1 MSGGKFADNLQ
12 GCNFSISDIS
22 DNIINRF
29 KTEMGNHILHF
40 LGFYH
45 GIETQFFFSK
55 GLFKHLLFTAQTPA
69 LAACQSGDRF
79 HGRGGGGRTDRV
91 DPSLV
96 VLTKEGRRALLFEVA
111 TQVLAAQAIDQHQ
124 VVVVCGELQYADDQR
139 DTILN
144 PSLIVEV
151 ILPASLTWLSLL
163 LVRALLPKNFF
174 IYVFINAFFTGG
186 AAAVLSALVTALLLV
201 YGSSYSWETLSHS
214 YLPYFPL
221 MFFPEAVLN
230 GWIMTILVGLKPEWV
245 FSFRD
250 EEYLHGK

>member
-1 MSGGKFADNLQ
+1 MQLSGELFSSEFIGVSTAIAGAVYITALRFAPWRKLLDRGNSNVFFGALV
-12 GCNFSISDIS
+12 SMLLLWVL
-22 DNIINRF
+22 R
-29 KTEMGNHILHF
+29 TEM
-40 LGFYH
+40 
-45 GIETQFFFSK
+45 EQ
-55 GLFKHLLFTAQTPA
+55 GLVFHLSAMTALTLMFGWSMA
-69 LAACQSGDRF
+69 II
-79 HGRGGGGRTDRV
+79 GG
-91 DPSLV
+91 SI
-96 VLTKEGRRALLFEVA
+96 
-111 TQVLAAQAIDQHQ
+111 VLAGVTLFGLGDW
-124 VVVVCGELQYADDQR
+124 GGFF
-139 DTILN
+139 